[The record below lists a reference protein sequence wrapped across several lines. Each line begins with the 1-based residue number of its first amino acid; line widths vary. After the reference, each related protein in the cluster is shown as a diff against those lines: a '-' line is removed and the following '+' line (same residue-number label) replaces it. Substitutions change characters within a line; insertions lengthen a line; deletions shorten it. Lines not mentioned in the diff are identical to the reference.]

1 MINIMKKFTFK
12 FLVLAAFFMMGNILM
27 AQSPT
32 FNLTFQVEMAGV
44 PSFNSTTDAVYISGP
59 TGWDQPGT
67 NEALMLTPIEEG
79 GTVYSLTLAVEV
91 VDMVMYKYFIVSE
104 GVPNWD
110 HGEWG
115 GDPNRTVYPTG
126 DATYENVWANKP
138 MSVTFNVNM
147 STATEFNPAT
157 DAVYVAGTMANMW
170 AQPGT
175 VSAFMLSTND
185 DVNYS
190 LTLLVYPGNVEYKFF
205 RVIDSEPSWDHGEW
219 SGMDNRTVTVDSVA
233 LDLND
238 YWGQNQMNVAL
249 DGMWEM
255 APMAGALGVGP
266 GMGDIS
272 WWSNSADD
280 VITRGCYFDDIYY
293 FAEDGAF
300 ENILEDEDHGFET
313 WIEPWQGMD
322 PEGCG
327 TPVAPHNGSI
337 AATWSYEASN
347 ANSGSLTLHGVG
359 AYMGLA
365 KVFNG
370 GELSASA
377 DAPESITYMVTWNA
391 TEDTMTLDIA
401 IADPGWW
408 RFILVRA
415 DASGLNDNEYQVME
429 VYPNP
434 ASSVLNIKN
443 HTDLES
449 LHIYSV
455 TGKMVLQTNDI
466 DGTIDISDFATGL
479 YAISALDK
487 NGQKYQT
494 KFIVK

>member
-1 MINIMKKFTFK
+1 MKFFLTLILTMT
-12 FLVLAAFFMMGNILM
+12 FLVSFSQATPADHHIDGTWKMSAQAAALGVGPTMGDISWWANSEDDLSTRACYFDDEYVFLPDGTFHNVLQDDTWLEVWQGVEADGCGTPVFPHNGSIEATWSYDAGAGTLTLDGIGAYLGLAKVINDGELT
-27 AQSPT
+27 SPD
-32 FNLTFQVEMAGV
+32 NA
-44 PSFNSTTDAVYISGP
+44 PSSITYPVTFNSTNDTMTIDIS
-59 TGWDQPGT
+59 
-67 NEALMLTPIEEG
+67 IG
-79 GTVYSLTLAVEV
+79 GGYWRFILA
-91 VDMVMYKYFIVSE
+91 K
-104 GVPNWD
+104 N
-110 HGEWG
+110 
-115 GDPNRTVYPTG
+115 
-126 DATYENVWANKP
+126 
-138 MSVTFNVNM
+138 
-147 STATEFNPAT
+147 
-157 DAVYVAGTMANMW
+157 
-170 AQPGT
+170 PGT
-175 VSAFMLSTND
+175 VA
-185 DVNYS
+185 
-190 LTLLVYPGNVEYKFF
+190 P
-205 RVIDSEPSWDHGEW
+205 P
-219 SGMDNRTVTVDSVA
+219 
-233 LDLND
+233 
-238 YWGQNQMNVAL
+238 L
-249 DGMWEM
+249 DGMWKM

-280 VITRGCYFDDIYY
+280 VITRACYFDDLYY

-300 ENILEDEDHGFET
+300 ENILDDVDHGFET

-337 AATWSYEASN
+337 AASWSYE
-347 ANSGSLTLHGVG
+347 ANSGSLTLNGVG

-487 NGQKYQT
+487 NGKKYQT

>member
-1 MINIMKKFTFK
+1 
-12 FLVLAAFFMMGNILM
+12 
-27 AQSPT
+27 
-32 FNLTFQVEMAGV
+32 
-44 PSFNSTTDAVYISGP
+44 
-59 TGWDQPGT
+59 
-67 NEALMLTPIEEG
+67 
-79 GTVYSLTLAVEV
+79 
-91 VDMVMYKYFIVSE
+91 
-104 GVPNWD
+104 
-110 HGEWG
+110 
-115 GDPNRTVYPTG
+115 
-126 DATYENVWANKP
+126 
-138 MSVTFNVNM
+138 
-147 STATEFNPAT
+147 
-157 DAVYVAGTMANMW
+157 
-170 AQPGT
+170 
-175 VSAFMLSTND
+175 
-185 DVNYS
+185 
-190 LTLLVYPGNVEYKFF
+190 
-205 RVIDSEPSWDHGEW
+205 
-219 SGMDNRTVTVDSVA
+219 
-233 LDLND
+233 
-238 YWGQNQMNVAL
+238 
-249 DGMWEM
+249 
-255 APMAGALGVGP
+255 
-266 GMGDIS
+266 
-272 WWSNSADD
+272 
-280 VITRGCYFDDIYY
+280 
-293 FAEDGAF
+293 
-300 ENILEDEDHGFET
+300 
-313 WIEPWQGMD
+313 GMD

-337 AATWSYEASN
+337 AASWSYEPN
-347 ANSGSLTLHGVG
+347 LGGNSGSLTLNGVG

-494 KFIVK
+494 KFIKN